1 MLKLPVLF
9 NGNCPVEIMGYGRRD
24 GLVLRRLPPDDVV
37 VATIFGHEVR
47 ITSPA
52 MTVVD
57 NARWHSAGEA
67 IRVGD
72 EVVREGRATQA
83 DIERCMRLR
92 GHRSGAEKARHALNL
107 INGRA
112 ASPRESDVRVTL
124 WENGFRPPK
133 QQVEI
138 VDVCGALSAGLTSF
152 YPERSIAIEY
162 DGRDKTRGIYGGD
175 PYRAINKERDRERR
189 LISEGVN
196 PLRVTNESFVSRI
209 WLTELA
215 RVWHLRG
222 AFPASQW
229 RSA

>member
-1 MLKLPVLF
+1 
-9 NGNCPVEIMGYGRRD
+9 MGYGRRD

-83 DIERCMRLR
+83 DIERCMRLPV
-92 GHRSGAEKARHALNL
+92 HRSGAEK
-107 INGRA
+107 GTPRA
-112 ASPRESDVRVTL
+112 ETDQRPCRESTGKRRESDAVGKRIPTAQATGGNSRRACGFIGRVD
-124 WENGFRPPK
+124 F
-133 QQVEI
+133 
-138 VDVCGALSAGLTSF
+138 F

-229 RSA
+229 RSV